1 MSEKNLLWNCRRG
14 MKELDVAI
22 ERFMATRFDQ
32 LSNKQKEVFYEIL
45 KTDDGEFFA
54 WLIDSYEPQNESY
67 KEIVKMLQ
75 EGIK

>member
-1 MSEKNLLWNCRRG
+1 MTEKDLSWNCRRG

-22 ERFMATRFDQ
+22 ERFMANKFDQ
-32 LSNKQKEVFYEIL
+32 LSEEQKQVFYEIL

-54 WLIDSYEPQNESY
+54 WLIGSYEPEQDNFKQIIS
-67 KEIVKMLQ
+67 MLQ

>member
-1 MSEKNLLWNCRRG
+1 MSNKDLLWNCRRG

-22 ERFMATRFDQ
+22 ERFMATKFDQ
-32 LSNKQKEVFYEIL
+32 LSEEQKLVFYEIL

-54 WLIDSYEPQNESY
+54 WLIGSYEPEQDNFKQIIS
-67 KEIVKMLQ
+67 MLQ

>member
-1 MSEKNLLWNCRRG
+1 MSNKDLLWNCRRG

-22 ERFMATRFDQ
+22 ERFMATKYSQ
-32 LSNKQKEVFYEIL
+32 LDENQKQIFNEVL

-54 WLIDSYEPQNESY
+54 WLIGSYEPENEDY
-67 KEIVKMLQ
+67 KSIIKMLQ